1 MCHASYWTVWQDSW
15 HVMPIWVDSMCHVHT
30 LLQKR
35 ITNTSGFFLGLP
47 LHSHL
52 IILITHK
59 ITDWI
64 KFHSVLLLLI
74 IIYPKTSKS
83 LDVNSMKNIVKN
95 QILQMKKS
103 SSGSGTINNSRALYM
118 ASWDANS
125 KKKEDKECWS
135 NDKIP
140 ND

>member
-1 MCHASYWTVWQDSW
+1 M
-15 HVMPIWVDSMCHVHT
+15 
-30 LLQKR
+30 
-35 ITNTSGFFLGLP
+35 
-47 LHSHL
+47 
-52 IILITHK
+52 III
-59 ITDWI
+59 
-64 KFHSVLLLLI
+64 I
-74 IIYPKTSKS
+74 IIYPKTGKF

-95 QILQMKKS
+95 QMKKS

-140 ND
+140 KD

>member
-1 MCHASYWTVWQDSW
+1 M
-15 HVMPIWVDSMCHVHT
+15 
-30 LLQKR
+30 
-35 ITNTSGFFLGLP
+35 
-47 LHSHL
+47 
-52 IILITHK
+52 III
-59 ITDWI
+59 
-64 KFHSVLLLLI
+64 I
-74 IIYPKTSKS
+74 IIYPKTSKF

-95 QILQMKKS
+95 QMKKS

-125 KKKEDKECWS
+125 KKKEDKKCWS